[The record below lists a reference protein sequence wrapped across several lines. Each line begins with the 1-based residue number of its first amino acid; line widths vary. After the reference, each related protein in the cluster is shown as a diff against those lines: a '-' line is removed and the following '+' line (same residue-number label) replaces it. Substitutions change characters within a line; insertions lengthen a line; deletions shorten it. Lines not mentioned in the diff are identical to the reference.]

1 MSGAGNSPAI
11 LELVTLP
18 AWLVVSDP
26 RLAPQVRSLLHR
38 FPEMDGALIR
48 IDTKRNLRDRRGPVH
63 AAAFLRE
70 RRMVFDCTRAEFPRI
85 FVHELFHFVWLR
97 LGNPLRHAW
106 EDRLTAE
113 FQAGV
118 RGELGWSA
126 EWRKGELDEGQI
138 TAPGRRWREY
148 CCEGFCDTAAWLYS
162 GTPRHPE
169 FTLRKR
175 WRKARAAWFKA
186 WLAGPGLSI

>member
-1 MSGAGNSPAI
+1 
-11 LELVTLP
+11 LEQVTLP

-26 RLAPQVRSLLHR
+26 RLRPQVRALLPR
-38 FPEMDGALIR
+38 LPEIDGAPIR
-48 IDTKRNLRDRRGPVH
+48 VEWKRNLHDRHGPVH
-63 AAAFLRE
+63 AAAYLRE
-70 RRMVFDCTRAEFPRI
+70 RRMAFDCAPAEFPRI

-97 LGNPLRHAW
+97 LGNPRRHRWERCLAVELR
-106 EDRLTAE
+106 
-113 FQAGV
+113 AGV

-126 EWRKGELDEGQI
+126 EWRKRELDAAEI
-138 TAPGRRWREY
+138 AARGRRWRDY